1 MGFFYKF
8 TVIIISEI
16 KEGGNI
22 MKKILSIILCIA
34 SICGLTSAVY
44 AENSK
49 FTDVA
54 QDSWY
59 YEDVMNAVEL
69 GIINGKSETTFAPND
84 NLTYAEAIKLAA
96 CMHQLN
102 KDGVITLTGGNPW
115 YQTYVDYC
123 KDNGI
128 ISKNYNYGDYATR
141 AGYVEIFANTLPDE
155 SLKPINDVPDNSIPD
170 VPLTNNYSQGVY
182 KLYRAGVLTGSDTE
196 HKFYPIST
204 IKRCEVAAIISR
216 MMDESKRKTFVIFE
230 NSLSNNYTIDDGD
243 ISINNQ
249 ATTVVVNTAETDI
262 EVGESPTLPG
272 TQIGD
277 ITVEVVPSIKYE
289 VGENGYLLDETK
301 SPLAIEKQP
310 EGLEAE
316 EYGIKAELSVDVSG
330 GKAPYSYQWFYYTGY
345 RNDTKELENGDY
357 VKDVTSDTLIISIEN
372 ENTLLGRNIYCVITD
387 AEGTTVKTNRV
398 KVYGPFS
405 MKIESVLPVPGMG
418 VTLTGQVMD
427 GTLCAGD
434 RISIKQ
440 GEDIVCDGYIQKI
453 EMFNKSLDE
462 AIKGDTVSVLFD
474 SAYGDLAA
482 EFIGFGDIAIKF
494 KNSEPDV
501 IIN

>member
-1 MGFFYKF
+1 
-8 TVIIISEI
+8 
-16 KEGGNI
+16 
-22 MKKILSIILCIA
+22 
-34 SICGLTSAVY
+34 
-44 AENSK
+44 
-49 FTDVA
+49 
-54 QDSWY
+54 
-59 YEDVMNAVEL
+59 
-69 GIINGKSETTFAPND
+69 
-84 NLTYAEAIKLAA
+84 
-96 CMHQLN
+96 
-102 KDGVITLTGGNPW
+102 
-115 YQTYVDYC
+115 
-123 KDNGI
+123 
-128 ISKNYNYGDYATR
+128 
-141 AGYVEIFANTLPDE
+141 
-155 SLKPINDVPDNSIPD
+155 
-170 VPLTNNYSQGVY
+170 
-182 KLYRAGVLTGSDTE
+182 
-196 HKFYPIST
+196 
-204 IKRCEVAAIISR
+204 

-249 ATTVVVNTAETDI
+249 ATTVVVNTADTDI

-316 EYGIKAELSVDVSG
+316 EYGIKANLSVDVSG